1 MIKAKDDDPQ
11 RQKEQPNELNL
22 DEFIRLMA
30 KEINENV
37 GDEELIECFKEF
49 GAADELGSFDIKQL
63 GQTMEKN
70 EEKLSTEDLELLFD
84 ETDRDKDGTIDF
96 KDFMRM
102 MMSK

>member
-1 MIKAKDDDPQ
+1 
-11 RQKEQPNELNL
+11 
-22 DEFIRLMA
+22 
-30 KEINENV
+30 
-37 GDEELIECFKEF
+37 
-49 GAADELGSFDIKQL
+49 
-63 GQTMEKN
+63 MEKN